1 MVSCARSPDM
11 PIVFASPQFYACTGY
26 SAAEVLGR
34 NCRFLQGE
42 LRHLLHLCGCWG
54 GRSCCLA

>member
-1 MVSCARSPDM
+1 M